1 MRRVR
6 LQTWLRGR
14 AFTLIELL
22 VVIAI
27 IGILIALL
35 LPAVQKIREAAARM
49 SSTNNLKQIGLASHN
64 YHDNTGRLPDEG
76 ANNNASAQ
84 IVADYRSWCWAF
96 QILPYIEQAPL
107 YNGVQNL
114 GVDVNPGTQGEVAIK
129 TYLCPGRNHIPFS
142 TTGGSN
148 PGYNCPHTDYAINA
162 ASFNGNYNN
171 NIFPSTSSLKFTMAV
186 ITQGN
191 GTSNTIFTGEKSIDP
206 AFAAS
211 NTGTSGW
218 DEGIYAGNYGGTG
231 RWTYNTVAYGGANV
245 NTNYIIKDKPGNGG
259 NDNKWGAPF
268 TAGGLFQMCDGSVR
282 TINYALSDTGQFGCS
297 LNYLNT
303 IPFSLEQ

>member
-6 LQTWLRGR
+6 IQSWLRGR

-49 SSTNNLKQIGLASHN
+49 SSTNNLKQIGLGSHN
-64 YHDNTGRLPDEG
+64 YHDNTGRLPDG
-76 ANNNASAQ
+76 GISQNNN
-84 IVADYRSWCWAF
+84 IPGWCWAF
-96 QILPYIEQAPL
+96 QMLPYIEQGPL
-107 YNGVQNL
+107 YTTALAAPATSGQ
-114 GVDVNPGTQGEVAIK
+114 VAIK
-129 TYLCPGRNHIPFS
+129 TYLCPGRNHTPFS

-148 PGYNCPHTDYAINA
+148 PGYNCPHTDYALNTV
-162 ASFNGNYNN
+162 SFYSNGNGPNAT
-171 NIFPSTSSLKFTMAV
+171 STLKYTMAI

-191 GTSNTIFTGEKSIDP
+191 GTANTVYTGEKSIDP
-206 AFAAS
+206 NFAAS

-218 DEGIYAGNYGGTG
+218 DEGIFSGNYGGTQRSG
-231 RWTYNTVAYGGANV
+231 NL
-245 NTNYIIKDKPGNGG
+245 IIKDRVGNGG
-259 NDNKWGAPF
+259 NNNYWGSPF
-268 TAGGLFQMCDGSVR
+268 QSGGLFQMCDGSVR
-282 TINYALSDTGQFGCS
+282 TINYTYSGTAAFVDS

-303 IPFSLEQ
+303 VPFSLDNN